1 MNNVHFVA
9 QFFSHFQ
16 DLEQKYHLPRVL
28 HDFGVSLCQHAL
40 KPALIQSFRRL
51 RPRAAVFTLNYAE

>member
-1 MNNVHFVA
+1 MYFRSDNVHFIA

-28 HDFGVSLCQHAL
+28 YDFAVSFCQHAL
-40 KPALIQSFRRL
+40 KPALIQSLRSL
-51 RPRAAVFTLNYAE
+51 RP